1 MREERFAGITVRLT
15 GGEDRQGGGDGPLV
29 VLMHGFGAP
38 GTDLVGLWRVLDV
51 PSDLRFAF
59 PEAPHE
65 IPGMFGA
72 RAWWMVD
79 FARAEQAMA
88 QGPRS
93 YATEIPPGMEDATD
107 RIVQMIQAIQQAL
120 GVPSERLVVGGFSQG
135 SMAACNAVFT
145 RNVTPGG
152 LVILSGTP
160 VNVEAWK
167 AGMATKRGMPVFQSH
182 GHCTIRSFRFR
193 PPSSFAT
200 RCETAGL
207 STEWVPFRGGHE
219 IPMPVLEGLGRFLSG
234 SIRGCL
240 TAVWSAAHGRHRR
253 ASMSSRRLR
262 PSRPWRSQGT
272 KLILSPTHDPLAG
285 EGPAVL
291 GDDGALAL
299 VAVALE
305 VDHNPIANTAE
316 LVGSVGVGKQQR

>member
-15 GGEDRQGGGDGPLV
+15 GGEDRRGGGDGPLV

-65 IPGMFGA
+65 IPGMAGA

-79 FARAEQAMA
+79 FARAEKAMA
-88 QGPRS
+88 EGPRS
-93 YATEIPPGMEDATD
+93 YATEVPPGMEDATD
-107 RIVQMIQAIQQAL
+107 RIRLMI
-120 GVPSERLVVGGFSQG
+120 GGFSQG

-160 VNVEAWK
+160 VNIEAWK
-167 AGMATKRGMPVFQSH
+167 RGMVSKSEVPVFQSH
-182 GHCTIRSFRFR
+182 GLHDPLLSFQAAEQLRDEMR
-193 PPSSFAT
+193 
-200 RCETAGL
+200 EAGL
-207 STEWVPFRGGHE
+207 STDWIPFRGGHE

-234 SIRGCL
+234 
-240 TAVWSAAHGRHRR
+240 A
-253 ASMSSRRLR
+253 
-262 PSRPWRSQGT
+262 
-272 KLILSPTHDPLAG
+272 
-285 EGPAVL
+285 
-291 GDDGALAL
+291 
-299 VAVALE
+299 
-305 VDHNPIANTAE
+305 
-316 LVGSVGVGKQQR
+316 